1 MNKMIA
7 VVALGGLG
15 AYMFYRSK
23 GTVKQSQRDTSA
35 RISGPD
41 QSSPED
47 ARLRRSTPV
56 GSEQNSVTQDNHGA
70 AVPNYTPPL
79 ESDFGYVPNFSGS
92 EEDMHNMGLQF
103 TPDPT
108 TIDAEQSSQ
117 YPDGSLKPWEV
128 LGAQRDITI
137 NY

>member
-1 MNKMIA
+1 MNKMVV

-41 QSSPED
+41 QSSSED

-56 GSEQNSVTQDNHGA
+56 GSEQNSVVRTDDGL
-70 AVPNYTPPL
+70 PNYTPVMD
-79 ESDFGYVPNFSGS
+79 SDFGYVPNFSGS

-128 LGAQRDITI
+128 LSAQRDITI